1 MLTFIDPSYTDIIT
15 ISFLALLLFVIKNKI
30 ISFVLAIS
38 EKTSTVY
45 DELLLYSIK
54 RPSSYLIILGYLI
67 LLTDFLSKI
76 NIVNFTFSLSAS
88 IFILFILTISW
99 SIIRGL
105 NYYLNLKPFLNN
117 LTQDDDAALVT
128 ETYEIVIRIIKVIV
142 VIITLL
148 ILMQELGLSISGLL
162 AFGGVGGLIV
172 GLAAKDLLSN
182 FFGGMMI
189 FFDRPFRVGEFI
201 KSPDR
206 NIEGIVEKIG
216 WRLTVVRT
224 FSKMFYIFRTQLFLV
239 S

>member
-99 SIIRGL
+99 SIIR
-105 NYYLNLKPFLNN
+105 
-117 LTQDDDAALVT
+117 V
-128 ETYEIVIRIIKVIV
+128 
-142 VIITLL
+142 
-148 ILMQELGLSISGLL
+148 
-162 AFGGVGGLIV
+162 
-172 GLAAKDLLSN
+172 
-182 FFGGMMI
+182 
-189 FFDRPFRVGEFI
+189 
-201 KSPDR
+201 
-206 NIEGIVEKIG
+206 
-216 WRLTVVRT
+216 
-224 FSKMFYIFRTQLFLV
+224 
-239 S
+239 

>member
-67 LLTDFLSKI
+67 LLTDFLLKI

-99 SIIRGL
+99 SIIRG
-105 NYYLNLKPFLNN
+105 
-117 LTQDDDAALVT
+117 
-128 ETYEIVIRIIKVIV
+128 
-142 VIITLL
+142 
-148 ILMQELGLSISGLL
+148 
-162 AFGGVGGLIV
+162 
-172 GLAAKDLLSN
+172 
-182 FFGGMMI
+182 
-189 FFDRPFRVGEFI
+189 
-201 KSPDR
+201 
-206 NIEGIVEKIG
+206 
-216 WRLTVVRT
+216 
-224 FSKMFYIFRTQLFLV
+224 
-239 S
+239 

>member
-189 FFDRPFRVGEFI
+189 FLIDPLG
-201 KSPDR
+201 
-206 NIEGIVEKIG
+206 
-216 WRLTVVRT
+216 
-224 FSKMFYIFRTQLFLV
+224 
-239 S
+239 

>member
-1 MLTFIDPSYTDIIT
+1 MLTFIDSSYTDIIT

-148 ILMQELGLSISGLL
+148 ILI
-162 AFGGVGGLIV
+162 
-172 GLAAKDLLSN
+172 
-182 FFGGMMI
+182 
-189 FFDRPFRVGEFI
+189 
-201 KSPDR
+201 
-206 NIEGIVEKIG
+206 
-216 WRLTVVRT
+216 
-224 FSKMFYIFRTQLFLV
+224 
-239 S
+239 

>member
-1 MLTFIDPSYTDIIT
+1 M
-15 ISFLALLLFVIKNKI
+15 
-30 ISFVLAIS
+30 
-38 EKTSTVY
+38 
-45 DELLLYSIK
+45 LYSIK

-189 FFDRPFRVGEFI
+189 FLIDPLG
-201 KSPDR
+201 
-206 NIEGIVEKIG
+206 
-216 WRLTVVRT
+216 
-224 FSKMFYIFRTQLFLV
+224 
-239 S
+239 